1 MLKGKNILIGISG
14 GIAAYKIPFLIRL
27 FKKEGAA
34 VRVVLTPYARE
45 FVTPLTLSVLSEQ
58 PVLTD
63 FYNTGDGTWHS
74 HIENGL
80 WADAIVVAPLTAN
93 TMAKMVTGITDNL
106 LLASVLSARCPVFV
120 APAMDLDMYK
130 HVTTQQNVAGLQRIG
145 YHLIEP
151 TSGEL
156 ASGLEGKGRMQEPEV
171 IFSVIKEFFE
181 KEGDFKDKQILVSAG
196 PTHEPIDPVRFIGNS
211 SSGLMGIEIAKAFA
225 ERGARV
231 NLVLGPTHLK
241 ADFNGITVHRVQTAA
256 EMEKACSTLFTGSDI
271 TVMAAAVAD
280 FTPKNKPSSKIKKE
294 TGLNQIELEPT
305 NDILAKLGTLKKN
318 NQLLIGFALE
328 TDNEM
333 ANAQSKLQRK
343 NLDLIVLNSLK
354 DKGAGFGVPTNK
366 VTFIN
371 RDNKRTGLPLMSKRD
386 VARQLVDTIKQIK
399 KQA

>member
-1 MLKGKNILIGISG
+1 MLKGKKIIIGISG

-27 FKKEGAA
+27 LKKEGAE
-34 VRVVLTPYARE
+34 VRVILTPYAKE

-63 FYNTGDGTWHS
+63 FYDAKDGTWNS

-130 HVTTQQNVAGLQRIG
+130 HPTTQENVKKLSGLG

-171 IFSVIKEFFE
+171 IFSILKDYFQS
-181 KEGDFKDKQILVSAG
+181 KDDFAGKRVMVSAG

-211 SSGLMGIEIAKAFA
+211 SSGLMGIEIACAFA
-225 ERGARV
+225 DRGAEV
-231 NLVLGPTHLK
+231 DLVLGPTHLK
-241 ADFNGITVHRVQTAA
+241 ADFPGVTVHNVTTAQ
-256 EMEKACSTLFTGSDI
+256 EMNDVCTGLFPNADVA
-271 TVMAAAVAD
+271 VMAAAVAD
-280 FTPKNKPSSKIKKE
+280 FTPDKVSDSKIKKE
-294 TGLNQIELEPT
+294 AGMDSINLVPT
-305 NDILAKLGTLKKN
+305 KDILAGLGSVKKEG
-318 NQLLIGFALE
+318 QILVGFALE
-328 TDNEM
+328 TDNELE
-333 ANAQSKLQRK
+333 NAKSKLQRK

-354 DKGAGFGVPTNK
+354 DEGAGFTVSTNK
-366 VTFIN
+366 VTFIGKN
-371 RDNKRTGLPLMSKRD
+371 NKHRELPLLSKKE
-386 VARQLVDTIKQIK
+386 VADQLVEAIKRMNIE
-399 KQA
+399 

>member
-1 MLKGKNILIGISG
+1 MLKGKKIIIGISG

-27 FKKEGAA
+27 LKKEGAE
-34 VRVVLTPYARE
+34 VRVILTPYAKE

-63 FYNTGDGTWHS
+63 FYEAKDGTWNS

-106 LLASVLSARCPVFV
+106 LLASVLSARCPVFA

-130 HVTTQQNVAGLQRIG
+130 HPTTHENVKKLTELG

-171 IFSVIKEFFE
+171 VFSILKDYFQS
-181 KEGDFKDKQILVSAG
+181 KDDFAGKQVMISAG

-211 SSGLMGIEIAKAFA
+211 SSGLMGIEIARAFA
-225 ERGARV
+225 NRGAEV
-231 NLVLGPTHLK
+231 DLVLGPTHLK
-241 ADFNGITVHRVQTAA
+241 AGSPGVTVHKVTTAQ
-256 EMEKACSTLFTGSDI
+256 EMNDVCVGLYPNADI

-280 FTPKNKPSSKIKKE
+280 FTPNKKADSKIKKE
-294 TGLNQIELEPT
+294 TEMDSINLVPT
-305 NDILAKLGTLKKN
+305 KDILAGLGSVKKEG
-318 NQLLIGFALE
+318 QILVGFALE
-328 TDNEM
+328 TDNELE
-333 ANAQSKLQRK
+333 NAKSKLQRK

-354 DKGAGFGVPTNK
+354 DEGAGFTVSTNK
-366 VTFIN
+366 VTFIEKN
-371 RDNKRTGLPLMSKRD
+371 NNHRELPLLSKKE
-386 VARQLVDTIKQIK
+386 VADQLVEAIKRMNIE
-399 KQA
+399 